1 MRAGRAKHLKFA
13 RLKAV
18 VIGRVGNLPLYGAL
32 IREFSDRTGMPVI
45 MNTSF
50 NLRREPIICTPTDA
64 IRTFFSSGVHSVVID
79 IFVVEK

>member
-18 VIGRVGNLPLYGAL
+18 VNREGGQSAALRRL

-50 NLRREPIICTPTDA
+50 NLRREPIARTPTDA
-64 IRTFFSSGVHSVVID
+64 IRMFFRSGVDSVVID